1 MIIRNKCFQIQRY
14 SQEADMRRFFSLLTG
29 MFMGALV
36 GATMAIL
43 LAPES
48 GESLRLQLRERAS
61 HFRQDVMEAAA
72 ARRAE
77 LEEQLSTLRAPK
89 A

>member
-1 MIIRNKCFQIQRY
+1 MIIRNEYFQIQRY

-36 GATMAIL
+36 GATLAIL

-48 GESLRLQLRERAS
+48 GESLRVQLRERAS
-61 HFRQDVMEAAA
+61 HFRQDVMDAAE

-77 LEEQLSTLRAPK
+77 LEEQLSALRAPK

>member
-1 MIIRNKCFQIQRY
+1 
-14 SQEADMRRFFSLLTG
+14 MRRFFNLLAG
-29 MFMGALV
+29 MITGALV

-48 GESLRLQLRERAS
+48 GESLRMQLRERTS
-61 HFRQDVMEAAA
+61 HFRQDVMDAAS

-77 LEEQLSTLRAPK
+77 LEEQLTALRAPK

>member
-1 MIIRNKCFQIQRY
+1 
-14 SQEADMRRFFSLLTG
+14 MRRFFSLLSG
-29 MFMGALV
+29 IFMGALV
-36 GATMAIL
+36 GATLAIL

-48 GESLRLQLRERAS
+48 GESLRAELRERAS
-61 HFRQDVMEAAA
+61 HFREDVMNAAA

-77 LEEQLSTLRAPK
+77 LEEQLNALRAPK